1 MHDDK
6 FGVKIDLNKFGN
18 WSFYYHYD
26 DSSYLNPYPA
36 FTSNVPG
43 FSAVTDSRGQLIG
56 LSHTSIINPTT
67 VNELHLNY
75 TRFAFLKNKPVG
87 GLGKV
92 TDFGYVRGRVGN

>member
-1 MHDDK
+1 MKTLKFIPTPNGDSNGTPNFSTTAEKTNVHDDK
-6 FGVKIDLNKFGN
+6 FGVKVDLNKFGN

-56 LSHTSIINPTT
+56 REPYQH
-67 VNELHLNY
+67 H
-75 TRFAFLKNKPVG
+75 
-87 GLGKV
+87 
-92 TDFGYVRGRVGN
+92 